1 MGSIANGIAAHG
13 GLTPYV
19 ATFLIFSDYMRPTL
33 RLASLM
39 QLPVKYIYTH
49 DSIGLGEDGP
59 THEPVEHLISL
70 RAIPG
75 LILIRPAD
83 ANETVEAWRVA
94 METRDHP
101 VAMVL
106 TRQKLPIIDRKKHAA
121 ADGLRKGAYV
131 LSDSRSDEPDLI
143 LIATGSEVSLALEAQ
158 RKLQTEDIDARVVS
172 MPSWEL
178 FEQQSKKYQQSV
190 LPEKLTARLA
200 IEAGSPLGWHKWV
213 GSDGDVIGV
222 EKFGASAPGKRVMKE
237 YGFTLENVVDRARKL
252 VPTRELSQ

>member
-1 MGSIANGIAAHG
+1 
-13 GLTPYV
+13 
-19 ATFLIFSDYMRPTL
+19 
-33 RLASLM
+33 
-39 QLPVKYIYTH
+39 
-49 DSIGLGEDGP
+49 
-59 THEPVEHLISL
+59 
-70 RAIPG
+70 
-75 LILIRPAD
+75 
-83 ANETVEAWRVA
+83 
-94 METRDHP
+94 
-101 VAMVL
+101 
-106 TRQKLPIIDRKKHAA
+106 
-121 ADGLRKGAYV
+121 
-131 LSDSRSDEPDLI
+131 
-143 LIATGSEVSLALEAQ
+143 
-158 RKLQTEDIDARVVS
+158 